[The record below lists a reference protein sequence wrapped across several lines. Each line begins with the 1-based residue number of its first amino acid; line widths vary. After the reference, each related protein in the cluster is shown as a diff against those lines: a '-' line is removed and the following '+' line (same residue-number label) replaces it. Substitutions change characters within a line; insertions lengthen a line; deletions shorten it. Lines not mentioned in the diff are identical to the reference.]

1 MKQAN
6 RKAYTLVE
14 AMAALL
20 VMGIVVS
27 GVVVTITNCLDSMID
42 MRLENSA
49 VDLARENMEY
59 ILAKNDAFEFYDSGV
74 DEYNPDLDWETGFEV
89 STYPNTSDM
98 WVRAFSNAGYYC
110 TDGEYKTVEFESWI
124 VRLTDEQQQQYQDQ
138 VEEEQQMLEDVA
150 DAVSEAQAEKD
161 AANETETPAETEQ
174 PSGTVDQELE
184 GLLDGPFGDI
194 LKQFGIGQ

>member
-27 GVVVTITNCLDSMID
+27 GVVVTITNCLETMID
-42 MRLENSA
+42 MRLENNA

-59 ILAKNDAFEFYDSGV
+59 ILSKNDAYEFYDSGV
-74 DEYNPDLDWETGFEV
+74 DEFNPDLNWEIGFEV
-89 STYPNTSDM
+89 ATYPNTSDM
-98 WVRAFSNAGYYC
+98 WVRAFSTSGYYR
-110 TDGEYKTVEFESWI
+110 TDGEYKTIEFESWI
-124 VRLTDEQQQQYQDQ
+124 VRLSDEQQQQYKEQATA
-138 VEEEQQMLEDVA
+138 EQQMLDDVA

-161 AANETETPAETEQ
+161 TAEEETDTGSVEPADNSEL
-174 PSGTVDQELE
+174 QE
-184 GLLDGPFGDI
+184 LLDGEFGDI
-194 LKQFGIGQ
+194 LRNFGIGQ